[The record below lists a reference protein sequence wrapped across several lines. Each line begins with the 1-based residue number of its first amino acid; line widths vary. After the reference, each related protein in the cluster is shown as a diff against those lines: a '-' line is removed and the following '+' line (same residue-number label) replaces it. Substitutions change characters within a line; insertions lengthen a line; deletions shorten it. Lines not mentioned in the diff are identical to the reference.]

1 METNLPSF
9 KLSLEAREAAYL
21 AARERIF
28 SMDVGE
34 IREPV
39 KQKPH
44 TVPIVARRMIAHALG
59 QKINSCSQDDNARDL
74 KDHEGQELNIQDK
87 DKVDNNLRT
96 ETYQDTVFVPGLT
109 VDVCSKAN
117 SNAHK
122 RNASVVSERNI
133 SDEPAQ
139 KSPTGASIPGRS
151 RNRVN
156 KEYSKEQHLG
166 AAKRMF
172 AHALGLRS
180 AKDCVLFRDSGR
192 KTIDNE

>member
-1 METNLPSF
+1 MLFRS
-9 KLSLEAREAAYL
+9 LSLEAREAAYL

-74 KDHEGQELNIQDK
+74 KDHEEQELNIQDK

-133 SDEPAQ
+133 SDEPSQ
-139 KSPTGASIPGRS
+139 ERPTDASIPGRG

-156 KEYSKEQHLG
+156 KGYTKEEHIG

-180 AKDCVLFRDSGR
+180 AKDGVLFRDSGR